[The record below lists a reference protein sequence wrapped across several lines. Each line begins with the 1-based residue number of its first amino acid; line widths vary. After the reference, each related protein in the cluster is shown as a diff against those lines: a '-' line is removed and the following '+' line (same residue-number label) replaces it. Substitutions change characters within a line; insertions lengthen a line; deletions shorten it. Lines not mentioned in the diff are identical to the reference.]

1 MTDEGSRRGLLDLPA
16 EILIDVLEYL
26 RVQEIAAFALVCRR
40 AYEVT
45 EDERVWRV
53 LCARDFHCQLSLTR
67 VQGKASQS
75 ALLLTHLP
83 AHVRTRLLPQ
93 SLDLVRE
100 AGSIFGG
107 MKAHY
112 KQIQQID
119 ASKSIL
125 HGTIFKAAMESTFGY
140 LVHSS
145 STSTVGRQLLSAV
158 EHNVCEW
165 NDLLLERVLDHS
177 KIREN
182 WKALLL
188 CKIFWG
194 CCLTESE
201 LSDYR
206 KKHSYCLKESE
217 GKIKIGV
224 LLERT
229 INRLSWAQTSEV
241 LVDVLLILGAIPTN
255 VVLKRCLH
263 ASFDAAESEAAFQR
277 IFPKILFSLDYIP
290 FVDEESY
297 TKSTL
302 SRYELDYGPDGDVY
316 CPIHVAASMHR
327 GKMLEHLVRR
337 CGIDINQRTS
347 HGNSPLSIILSSPVQ
362 RRYSSTDSGASVLDV
377 AQLAV
382 QLGAEIDAI
391 VIKATILHHH
401 WEFLRLL
408 IEEYQAD
415 MCVIFLDSS
424 EQIQTPLQVALEI
437 GQVDIALLLLEKG
450 TEIFQCPSFKWLEHP
465 LALEFYRASL
475 RRSIDWMAI
484 RNEHGSTIYHEIA
497 SGQYEIADV
506 RLILE
511 VVQHVPNTVTNWRGE
526 TPVQVLI
533 SSMTT
538 NTPLTLIVPVL
549 LGHFEHFLPSDL
561 VDPCTSSE
569 EHVQTLT
576 EYLQQLTTDASQ
588 EPLDLCGVEDVD
600 EVSLME
606 KALEVNNEP
615 LKEILLTLLNR

>member
-1 MTDEGSRRGLLDLPA
+1 MTDGPSRGLLDLPA

-26 RVQEIAAFALVCRR
+26 KVTEIMAFARVCRR

-45 EDERVWRV
+45 EDERIWRV
-53 LCARDFHCQLSLTR
+53 LCARDYQCQLSITR
-67 VQGKASQS
+67 VQGKASQL
-75 ALLLTHLP
+75 ALRLRHLP
-83 AHVRTRLLPQ
+83 EHVKTRLLPQ
-93 SLDLVRE
+93 SLEVVRD

-112 KQIQQID
+112 QQIQQID
-119 ASKSIL
+119 STKSIL
-125 HGTIFKAAMESTFGY
+125 HGTIFKAAMEATFGY

-145 STSTVGRQLLSAV
+145 TSETVGRELLSAV
-158 EHNVCEW
+158 EHNTCEW

-188 CKIFWG
+188 CKIYWG
-194 CCLTESE
+194 CCLMESE

-206 KKHSYCLKESE
+206 KKHSFCLKESE
-217 GKIKIGV
+217 GKVKIGV

-263 ASFDAAESEAAFQR
+263 ASFDDEASEAAFHR

-297 TKSTL
+297 TTSTL

-316 CPIHVAASMHR
+316 CPIHVVASMHR
-327 GKMLEHLVRR
+327 GKMLEYLVRH
-337 CGIDINQRTS
+337 CGLDINQRTS

-362 RRYSSTDSGASVLDV
+362 RRYSSHDNGTSLLDV
-377 AQLAV
+377 AKLAV

-450 TEIFQCPSFKWLEHP
+450 TEIFQCPNFKWLEHP
-465 LALEFYRASL
+465 LALSFFRASL
-475 RRSIDWMAI
+475 RRSIDWKAI
-484 RNEHGSTIYHEIA
+484 RNEHGSTIYHEVA
-497 SGQYEIADV
+497 SGLYEVSDI
-506 RLILE
+506 RLIVE
-511 VVQHVPNTVTNWRGE
+511 IVQCVPNTVTNWRGE

-533 SSMTT
+533 GGMT
-538 NTPLTLIVPVL
+538 NSTPLTLIIPIL
-549 LGHFEHFLPSDL
+549 LAHFEYYLPSELFDPSSL
-561 VDPCTSSE
+561 DDPCETL
-569 EHVQTLT
+569 VQR
-576 EYLQQLTTDASQ
+576 LQQLTVDTTHTSRDICA
-588 EPLDLCGVEDVD
+588 VEDVD
-600 EVSLME
+600 EVTLME
-606 KALEVNNEP
+606 KTLEVDNEP
-615 LKEILLTLLNR
+615 LKKVLLTLLNK